1 MVLNK
6 ISKNI
11 GIISKVR
18 HLIPVHLS
26 RSLYLT
32 LVEPYINYCN
42 IIWAGFSNS
51 GSLDRILRV
60 QKKYCR
66 LITFSGF
73 TAHSRPLFED
83 FFILTVYGIYKYQL
97 SIFMYKLL
105 NKLLPDHIVKNSCF
119 WKIHKSIIMIHAT
132 VTICI
137 LNFVEPCV
145 ANLQSEY
152 KEGSFGMPYRPT

>member
-1 MVLNK
+1 MVLNE

-18 HLIPVHLS
+18 HLIPIHLN

-42 IIWAGFSNS
+42 IIWAGSSNS
-51 GSLDRILRV
+51 GSLDRKLRV
-60 QKKYCR
+60 QKKYFR

-73 TAHSRPLFED
+73 TAHSRLLFEEL
-83 FFILTVYGIYKYQL
+83 FIFTVYGIYKYQL

-105 NKLLPDHIVKNSCF
+105 NNLLPDHIVK
-119 WKIHKSIIMIHAT
+119 K
-132 VTICI
+132 
-137 LNFVEPCV
+137 FVF
-145 ANLQSEY
+145 LD
-152 KEGSFGMPYRPT
+152 